1 MNGGYTGTSKRMVP
15 NELPGSG
22 KPIEFTG
29 YWKSLRSCSKCG
41 KKMWENGKETH
52 CIGEFEEITDENG
65 EESNAENV
73 KRESNGDL

>member
-1 MNGGYTGTSKRMVP
+1 MAETNEYMTTRQYAISRDRDYGTCRK
-15 NELPGSG
+15 
-22 KPIEFTG
+22 IA
-29 YWKSLRSCSKCG
+29 